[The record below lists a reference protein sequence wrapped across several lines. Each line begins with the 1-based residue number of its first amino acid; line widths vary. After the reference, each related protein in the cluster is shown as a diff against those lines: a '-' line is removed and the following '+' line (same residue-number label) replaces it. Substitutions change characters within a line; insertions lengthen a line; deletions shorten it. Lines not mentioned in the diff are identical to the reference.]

1 MIHKEAVYVLLACE
15 SPLQLKIYSM
25 NTKELIIRDCTLD
38 DAAALAEIYA
48 PYVTHTAI
56 TFEYE
61 PPTAEEFRQRIE
73 ATKARFPYLVA
84 ELGGRVVGYVYA
96 GVFNAR
102 RAARHCATTSI
113 YIANDCHGCGVGKAL
128 YAALEERLRRMGIIN
143 LIASITWTDTPDE
156 YLTHNSPEFHRHMG
170 FTQVAHLHRVGYK
183 FGRWYDLLFFEKLLD
198 EKDGCHGEDGDE

>member
-1 MIHKEAVYVLLACE
+1 
-15 SPLQLKIYSM
+15 M
-25 NTKELIIRDCTLD
+25 NTKDLVIRDCTLD

-48 PYVTHTAI
+48 PYVTDTAI

-61 PPTAEEFRQRIE
+61 PPTAEEFRHRIE
-73 ATKARFPYLVA
+73 ATKQHYPYLVA
-84 ELGGRVVGYVYA
+84 ELDGCVVGYVYA

-113 YIANDCHGCGVGKAL
+113 YIASNCHGRGVGKAL
-128 YAALEERLRRMGIIN
+128 YAALEERLKCMGIIN
-143 LIASITWTDTPDE
+143 LIASITWIDTPNE

-183 FGRWYDLLFFEKLLD
+183 FGGWYDLLFFEKLLE
-198 EKDGCHGEDGDE
+198 EKDGCHEDI